1 MGVHR
6 LGKEVHS
13 AALHTRADILL
24 MGIRCDEHHR
34 QIGGNR
40 VVLDGVQHI
49 KAGAPPFQAEIQQH
63 CAHLFRVFP
72 EVLHALCGVGN
83 ALHMEQVLEDLIENG
98 PVQFRVINNQQCIT
112 DHTSASSARY

>member
-24 MGIRCDEHHR
+24 MGICCDEHHR
-34 QIGGNR
+34 QIGRNR

-63 CAHLFRVFP
+63 CAYLFRVFP
-72 EVLHALCGVGN
+72 EVLHALRGVGD
-83 ALHMEQVLEDLIENG
+83 ALHMEQVLEDLIGEWPG
-98 PVQFRVINNQQCIT
+98 PVPSHQ
-112 DHTSASSARY
+112 